1 MNHVNINTVNPTA
14 IPTKPALRKKGLWA
28 DILTH
33 GILIV
38 AAIWSIFPIIWIFCT
53 SFKPR
58 EEVFSTTI
66 EFIPHHPTLSNYI
79 YLLTNKDGVFLSWFL
94 NSVLIALL
102 ATLVG
107 VFLAATAA
115 YSFSRFKF
123 FGKKSVMF
131 SFLIAQMFPGALL
144 VVPLYSVMKVY
155 GLLNSFLGLIIAYTT
170 VSLPFCVM
178 MLKSFFDTI
187 PIELEEAARVD
198 GLTPFGTFW
207 KIVLPLSL
215 PGLAVTSLYSFINA
229 WNEFLFA
236 LTFMNQESYY
246 TLPVGLRTFVNQFVT
261 DWHYMA
267 AGAVLTT
274 IPVMVFFWCSQKYLV
289 SGLTAGG
296 TKG

>member
-1 MNHVNINTVNPTA
+1 MKTVTLAAKPIFHKNTV
-14 IPTKPALRKKGLWA
+14 LKKQGWGVSVLSH
-28 DILTH
+28 ILL
-33 GILIV
+33 IL
-38 AAIWSIFPIIWIFCT
+38 AAVWSIFPIIWILCT

-58 EEVFSTTI
+58 SEVFSTTI
-66 EFIPHHPTLSNYI
+66 EFIPQHPTLGNYL
-79 YLLTNKDGVFLSWFL
+79 YLLTNKDGVFLTWFL
-94 NSVLIALL
+94 NSIIVAGL

-115 YSFSRFKF
+115 YAFSRFKF
-123 FGKKSVMF
+123 LGKKSIFF
-131 SFLIAQMFPGALL
+131 SFLVAQMFPGALL

-155 GLLNSFLGLIIAYTT
+155 GLLNSFSGLVLAYTT
-170 VSLPFCVM
+170 VSLPFCVI
-178 MLKSFFDTI
+178 MLKGFFDTI

-207 KIVLPLSL
+207 RIVMPLSL
-215 PGLAVTSLYSFINA
+215 PGLAVTALYSFINA

-236 LTFMNQESYY
+236 LTFMNQESLY
-246 TLPVGLRTFVNQFVT
+246 TLPVGLRTLVNQFVT
-261 DWHYMA
+261 EWHYMA

-274 IPVMVFFWCSQKYLV
+274 IPVMIFFWWSQKYLV